1 MVDIS
6 QIKRFN
12 MVRDY
17 LIYISD
23 ERQAKINKFLQAE
36 DKICALFTELLM
48 RYVISDELKIKF
60 DEIVFEKTKHGKLF
74 LKGFPDYYFSV
85 SHSGQKIVFVSDN
98 TPIGIDI
105 EQLKTTRDYENI
117 TSFFHPSEQ
126 SFVMHRLTDAN
137 FLKIWTS
144 KEAYVKL
151 IGTGI
156 TGDFSQF
163 SVLSRKIGKL
173 IVTINLNNYVLSVA
187 SNNVVQ
193 IPKNVTY
200 IESSCLLDFVK
211 IL

>member
-1 MVDIS
+1 M
-6 QIKRFN
+6 
-12 MVRDY
+12 
-17 LIYISD
+17 
-23 ERQAKINKFLQAE
+23 
-36 DKICALFTELLM
+36 
-48 RYVISDELKIKF
+48 
-60 DEIVFEKTKHGKLF
+60 FEKTKHGKLF

-187 SNNVVQ
+187 L
-193 IPKNVTY
+193 T
-200 IESSCLLDFVK
+200 
-211 IL
+211 

>member
-1 MVDIS
+1 
-6 QIKRFN
+6 
-12 MVRDY
+12 
-17 LIYISD
+17 
-23 ERQAKINKFLQAE
+23 
-36 DKICALFTELLM
+36 
-48 RYVISDELKIKF
+48 
-60 DEIVFEKTKHGKLF
+60 
-74 LKGFPDYYFSV
+74 
-85 SHSGQKIVFVSDN
+85 
-98 TPIGIDI
+98 
-105 EQLKTTRDYENI
+105 
-117 TSFFHPSEQ
+117 
-126 SFVMHRLTDAN
+126 MHRLTDAN